1 MKREHKF
8 RAWDTLQGGK
18 FEYWDSKTNKYDG
31 IFWEMIKNKSFKE
44 PNEFTGLK
52 DKNGKEIY
60 EGDILNLKT
69 TFENNMA
76 DRRFQPATEIEVGFE
91 DGYFLDINTRIA
103 LFEKMMIVSSYP
115 SKHWT
120 NYEVIRNIYEN
131 PELIK

>member
-1 MKREHKF
+1 MERKHKF

-60 EGDILNLKT
+60 EGDVLKWNHACDLSDNGIDQVVFRNGLFG
-69 TFENNMA
+69 FEVGKGGYA
-76 DRRFQPATEIEVGFE
+76 LEAFDREFAGTSIEVIG
-91 DGYFLDINTRIA
+91 
-103 LFEKMMIVSSYP
+103 
-115 SKHWT
+115 
-120 NYEVIRNIYEN
+120 NIYEN

>member
-1 MKREHKF
+1 MNREIKF

-60 EGDILNLKT
+60 EGDVLNKKT

-76 DRRFQPATEIEVGFE
+76 DKRFQPATQVNVGFN
-91 DGYFLDINTRIA
+91 DGCFIDTNTMQN
-103 LFEKMMIVSSYP
+103 LFDSIRTISSFCP
-115 SKHWT
+115 KTWT
-120 NYEVIRNIYEN
+120 EYEIIGNIYAN
-131 PELIK
+131 PELA